1 MYIQYKICI
10 CNIMI
15 YQYTI
20 DKYIQIY
27 LYDAPPVVETRCGL
41 GSAVIGP
48 RVKFLLIYVYMYVCI
63 SVCIYPSIHLSIY
76 PSIHLSIYPSIHLS
90 IYQSIYLSMYVWMDG
105 WMDGW
110 MYKYQVAKGACNST
124 RGLSSLSLQT
134 TFQHQVGIVSLPGPL
149 RGSPKTERFSMCCN

>member
-1 MYIQYKICI
+1 
-10 CNIMI
+10 MI

-63 SVCIYPSIHLSIY
+63 YVCIYPSIHLSIY
-76 PSIHLSIYPSIHLS
+76 PSIHLSIYIHTDRQTDILTSI
-90 IYQSIYLSMYVWMDG
+90 
-105 WMDGW
+105 
-110 MYKYQVAKGACNST
+110 
-124 RGLSSLSLQT
+124 SSCKS
-134 TFQHQVGIVSLPGPL
+134 G
-149 RGSPKTERFSMCCN
+149 M

>member
-1 MYIQYKICI
+1 
-10 CNIMI
+10 MI
-15 YQYTI
+15 YQYTMY
-20 DKYIQIY
+20 KYIQIY
-27 LYDAPPVVETRCGL
+27 LYDAAAIVEKRCGL

-76 PSIHLSIYPSIHLS
+76 PSVHLSIYPSIYL
-90 IYQSIYLSMYVWMDG
+90 SIYLSIYVCMDG

-124 RGLSSLSLQT
+124 RGLSSLSLSKLHSNT
-134 TFQHQVGIVSLPGPL
+134 RLA
-149 RGSPKTERFSMCCN
+149 

>member
-48 RVKFLLIYVYMYVCI
+48 RVKFLLIYVYMYELASI
-63 SVCIYPSIHLSIY
+63 TPQFIYTY
-76 PSIHLSIYPSIHLS
+76 PPYTSYIKS
-90 IYQSIYLSMYVWMDG
+90 
-105 WMDGW
+105 
-110 MYKYQVAKGACNST
+110 
-124 RGLSSLSLQT
+124 
-134 TFQHQVGIVSLPGPL
+134 
-149 RGSPKTERFSMCCN
+149 